1 MRNHFRKLIAIVALL
16 TVTGVLPAV
25 TESVSACPS
34 CKAANETDSRRPK
47 AYMYSI
53 LFMLGMPATVFA
65 GFGISF
71 YRMSR
76 RAMSE
81 QMELA
86 LQEQRPDADVPQND
100 GSPTT

>member
-1 MRNHFRKLIAIVALL
+1 
-16 TVTGVLPAV
+16 
-25 TESVSACPS
+25 
-34 CKAANETDSRRPK
+34 
-47 AYMYSI
+47 
-53 LFMLGMPATVFA
+53 MPATVFA